1 MPSLPFAVPHIEH
14 DENTGGSNLPDTR
27 RPLDKDA
34 KHKQAPQGR
43 RGGNKKSAKSVPG
56 TRSHIHPDSTKPS
69 KAPQGGRSGG
79 SKRTIPRPTLK
90 EALTAPGKTAAQH
103 APQGEHSGGRNR
115 KTKGPGYTPWHKRKT
130 IDGKKITKED
140 AAKILNDAEAAEDKH
155 RQGAED
161 WKNWNPPEEKHKPV
175 GEKGF
180 VGEIDITDKPPRKGV
195 RDLIGEAKAAEAPP
209 EKPVTPIFDD
219 KDDKETEPKKKVVG
233 GKPTRKVTNR
243 GAEQSSSTS
252 FDYSNIDEA
261 RALRQKADAIQGTM
275 AKSAYEG
282 DIGGHIERGRN
293 VKALRDAAARAEAQG
308 VRVRSSSSRSSGPS
322 STVDNDRS
330 ALKTVDAPE
339 ERPSQV
345 PEKEPVA
352 PEAPTEP
359 DFSKVDFENLPAPPQ
374 PNIMKSFM
382 GQGKF
387 GNMA

>member
-14 DENTGGSNLPDTR
+14 DENTGGSNLPDIR
-27 RPLDKDA
+27 RPLDKEA

-43 RGGNKKSAKSVPG
+43 RGGNKKSAKKV
-56 TRSHIHPDSTKPS
+56 PS

-90 EALTAPGKTAAQH
+90 EALTAPGKTAADH

-115 KTKGPGYTPWHKRKT
+115 KIKGPGYTPWHKRKT

-140 AAKILNDAEAAEDKH
+140 AGKILNKSEADYDKH
-155 RQGAED
+155 QQGAED
-161 WKNWNPPEEKHKPV
+161 WKNWRPPEEMDVNLPEK
-175 GEKGF
+175 KGF
-180 VGEIDITDKPPRKGV
+180 VGEIDITDKPKKKGV
-195 RDLIGEAKAAEAPP
+195 RDLIGEAKAAEAPA

-219 KDDKETEPKKKVVG
+219 KDDKEVEPKKKVVG
-233 GKPTRKVTNR
+233 GKPTRKVTNK
-243 GAEQSSSTS
+243 GAEQSSSRS
-252 FDYSNIDEA
+252 LDYSNIDEA
-261 RALRQKADAIQGTM
+261 RGLRQKADAVQGTM

-308 VRVRSSSSRSSGPS
+308 VRVRSTSSRSSGPS

-345 PEKEPVA
+345 PEQEPVA
-352 PEAPTEP
+352 PEAPPEP

-374 PNIMKSFM
+374 PNIMKKFS